1 MTRPERSSTRAEGK
15 RATTNRAPRTRVP
28 LPLILGIVGVGALVV
43 GIAAFNTL
51 NGADTPGSSAH
62 AVAYEVGRPGPG
74 DPAPDFSLT
83 GGDGQTLKFAD
94 LRGKQ
99 VLLYF
104 HEGLGCDPCWRQID
118 AITADIAKFKTLG
131 IDEVI
136 AIPADP
142 AAAQGQRALRTGIT
156 LPTLADPD
164 RAVSVAYRTL
174 AYGMMNG
181 ALPGHTF
188 ILVGPDGKIRWRA
201 DYGGAPNYTMFVADD
216 TLLTELRRA
225 LGVSG

>member
-1 MTRPERSSTRAEGK
+1 MTRPDRRSPRSDSK
-15 RATTNRAPRTRVP
+15 RTRSIPARRSRLPVP
-28 LPLILGIVGVGALVV
+28 LIVGIVGIGVLVV
-43 GIAAFNTL
+43 GIAAFNSL
-51 NGADTPGSSAH
+51 NGGGQH

-74 DPAPDFSLT
+74 DPAPDFTLT
-83 GGDGQTLKFAD
+83 GADGGAFHFAD

-118 AITADIAKFKTLG
+118 AITADIARFRSLG
-131 IDEVI
+131 IDQVI
-136 AIPADP
+136 AISADP
-142 AAAQGQRALRTGIT
+142 AAAQAQRARRTGIT
-156 LPTLADPD
+156 MPTLADPD
-164 RAVSVAYRTL
+164 RAVCGAYGTL

-216 TLLTELRRA
+216 TLLSELRRA
-225 LGVSG
+225 LGVS

>member
-1 MTRPERSSTRAEGK
+1 MTRPDRTPSHVENK
-15 RATTNRAPRTRVP
+15 RAQSGRARRSRVP
-28 LPLILGIVGVGALVV
+28 VPLILGIVAIGVLVV

-51 NGADTPGSSAH
+51 NGGGKQI
-62 AVAYEVGRPGPG
+62 VAYDVGRPGPG
-74 DPAPDFSLT
+74 DAAPDFTLAQA
-83 GGDGQTLKFAD
+83 GGATFHLAD
-94 LRGKQ
+94 ARGKQ

-118 AITADIAKFKTLG
+118 AIQADLAQFKSLG
-131 IDEVI
+131 IDEVV
-136 AIPADP
+136 AISADP
-142 AAAQGQRALRTGIT
+142 AAAQAQRALRTGIT

-164 RAVSVAYRTL
+164 RAVSGAFGTL

-188 ILVGPDGKIRWRA
+188 ILVGPDDKIRWRA
-201 DYGGAPNYTMFVADD
+201 DYGGPPNYTMFVADD

-225 LGVSG
+225 LGISG

>member
-1 MTRPERSSTRAEGK
+1 MTRPEPSASRSKGK
-15 RATTNRAPRTRVP
+15 HAAVAPARRSRVP
-28 LPLILGIVGVGALVV
+28 ISLLLGIVAIGVLVI
-43 GIAAFNTL
+43 GIAVRNTL
-51 NGADTPGSSAH
+51 TGADKQ
-62 AVAYEVGRPGPG
+62 AVPYDVGRPGPG
-74 DPAPDFSLT
+74 DIAPDFSLANA
-83 GGDGQTLKFAD
+83 DGSTFRFAD

-118 AITADIAKFKTLG
+118 AIQADLARFTGLG
-131 IDEVI
+131 VDQVL
-136 AIPADP
+136 AISADP
-142 AAAQGQRALRTGIT
+142 AAAQARRAQRTNIT
-156 LPTLADPD
+156 IPTLADPD
-164 RAVSVAYRTL
+164 RAVSGAYGTL

-216 TLLTELRRA
+216 TLLTELRKT
-225 LGVSG
+225 LGISG

>member
-1 MTRPERSSTRAEGK
+1 MTRPERPPSRAEGK
-15 RATTNRAPRTRVP
+15 GAASRRARRSRLPI
-28 LPLILGIVGVGALVV
+28 PLILGIVGVGALVV

-83 GGDGQTLKFAD
+83 GADGQTLKFAD

-118 AITADIAKFKTLG
+118 AITADMAKFKSLG

-136 AIPADP
+136 AISADP
-142 AAAQGQRALRTGIT
+142 PAAQGQRAKRTGIT
-156 LPTLADPD
+156 MPTLADPD
-164 RAVSVAYRTL
+164 RAVSGAYGTL

-188 ILVGPDGKIRWRA
+188 ILVNPDGKIRWRA

-216 TLLTELRRA
+216 TLLAELRRA

>member
-1 MTRPERSSTRAEGK
+1 MTRPDRTSSQLESK
-15 RATTNRAPRTRVP
+15 RAASGRGRRSRVP
-28 LPLILGIVGVGALVV
+28 VPLILGIVGIGVLVV

-51 NGADTPGSSAH
+51 NGGGKQI
-62 AVAYEVGRPGPG
+62 VAYDVGRPGPG
-74 DPAPDFSLT
+74 DAAPDFTLT
-83 GGDGQTLKFAD
+83 QAGGTTFHLAD
-94 LRGKQ
+94 ARGKQ

-118 AITADIAKFKTLG
+118 AIQADLAQFKSLG
-131 IDEVI
+131 IDEVV
-136 AIPADP
+136 AISADP
-142 AAAQGQRALRTGIT
+142 AAAQAQRAQRTGIT

-164 RAVSVAYRTL
+164 RAVSGAFGTL

-201 DYGGAPNYTMFVADD
+201 DYGGPPNYTMFVADD
-216 TLLTELRRA
+216 TLLAELRRA
-225 LGVSG
+225 LGISG